1 MGLSTSGIQH
11 LVELHNLGY
20 LKEAKSVLD
29 IGATELHIKKKDL
42 KELIQSTGK
51 NINLIDKFPNI
62 DNWPK
67 APRTSSKHLYE
78 FLLNTKEY
86 SSLDLNGLHGA
97 IKHDLNKPFVD
108 KKLFNKYDLV
118 TDFGCCEH
126 VFNVSEAYTTLHNLT
141 KNKGIIIIIQEVFGG
156 NGYFTF
162 DKSFLEGIAAAN
174 NYTVING
181 SYIIIL
187 REKTKDGSDLQYHI
201 HLSKNLLNTIDLSK
215 IKSIG
220 ISMIFQKTSDKEFL
234 IPYQG
239 SYMEKIYG
247 VAGFNRFYLKDHIGY
262 SYIKSSEREL
272 KEVSFFQLVKEFFRR
287 LLKKFS

>member
-1 MGLSTSGIQH
+1 MGISTSSIQH

-29 IGATELHIKKKDL
+29 IGATELHIKKNDL
-42 KELIQSTGK
+42 KELLQSIGK
-51 NINLIDKFPNI
+51 DLSLIDKFPNI

-67 APRTSSKHLYE
+67 APRTSSKYLYE

-97 IKHDLNKPFVD
+97 IKHDLNKPLLD

-118 TDFGCCEH
+118 TDFGSCEH
-126 VFNVSEAYTTLHNLT
+126 VFNVSEAYRTLHNLT
-141 KNKGIIIIIQEVFGG
+141 KNKGIIIIDQVVFGG

-174 NYTVING
+174 DYTVING
-181 SYIIIL
+181 SYIIVL
-187 REKTKDGSDLQYHI
+187 KDKTKDGSDLQYHI
-201 HLSKNLLNTIDLSK
+201 PLSKNLLNTIDFSK

-220 ISMIFQKTSDKEFL
+220 ISMTFQKTSDKEFL

-239 SYMEKIYG
+239 NHMEKIYG

-262 SYIKSSEREL
+262 SYIKSNVREVE
-272 KEVSFFQLVKEFFRR
+272 EVSFFQLVKEFFRR
-287 LLKKFS
+287 LFKKFN